1 METFKN
7 VLERSISDWD
17 GKDPPEDM
25 EDHHASDNEDGED
38 VKVDVMN
45 PLVHQNDGRWPRF
58 IGGAS
63 PADIKQGDA
72 NDCWL
77 LSAMMIAAARDKDAE
92 EKMAK
97 QKKIIDKKD
106 FIISFLSDHTYISF
120 KQRHNLSSIASDT
133 INYIDITHY
142 FLHPSASTPL
152 SKPAVKPTSLHRHIA
167 FFSTLAR
174 SFFLASTICYWITSI
189 SAFNFDS
196 DSAWAF
202 MRSSERI
209 ISLPIFWL
217 ASNQPMAPPVSNPAT
232 RSAILANSTPHPWIL
247 GK

>member
-1 METFKN
+1 MDDATFKK

-17 GKDPPEDM
+17 GKDHPEDM

-92 EKMAK
+92 EKER
-97 QKKIIDKKD
+97 
-106 FIISFLSDHTYISF
+106 Y
-120 KQRHNLSSIASDT
+120 KQRDRQK
-133 INYIDITHY
+133 Y
-142 FLHPSASTPL
+142 
-152 SKPAVKPTSLHRHIA
+152 R
-167 FFSTLAR
+167 R
-174 SFFLASTICYWITSI
+174 G
-189 SAFNFDS
+189 DS
-196 DSAWAF
+196 PCDCCC
-202 MRSSERI
+202 I
-209 ISLPIFWL
+209 
-217 ASNQPMAPPVSNPAT
+217 V
-232 RSAILANSTPHPWIL
+232 
-247 GK
+247 